1 MSIGLVTLILFIF
14 LALLLLSGLPLAFGL
29 GATAVVLAL
38 WKMGPEALFLLTT
51 TAFSS
56 WTLYILVALPLFV
69 LMANFLARSGIAD
82 DLYEMMYHWIG
93 SLRGGLAMGTVIICA
108 LFAAMSGVSAA
119 GTVTMGLV
127 ALPSMLKRNYHKDI
141 AVGAI
146 SAGGSLGILIPPSI
160 IMIVFASLTGASVGK
175 LFMGGFIPGLVIAGL
190 FVTYIGIRTQIQPH
204 LGPSIP
210 EEEKISWGQKFR
222 LVRAVIFPVALVV
235 LVLGTIYTGIT
246 TPTEASAIGAF
257 GALICTI
264 VKRRFSWAMFQEA
277 TLEAFKLSVMV
288 GWIVLGAKAFSHI
301 YAATGAGNFI
311 LGLISG
317 LELSSW
323 LILVAMQ
330 LILFV
335 LGMFIDPIG
344 IMMITLPVFL
354 PLSKELGF
362 DLIWFGVLFTINME
376 LAFIS
381 PPFGMTLFYMKGVVP
396 NSISM
401 GDIYRSV
408 LPFMALEV
416 LGLGLVILF
425 PQLVLWLPN
434 AIMG

>member
-1 MSIGLVTLILFIF
+1 MSIGLVTAILFIF

-29 GATAVVLAL
+29 GSTAVILAL

-69 LMANFLARSGIAD
+69 LMANFLSRSGIAD
-82 DLYEMMYHWIG
+82 DLYEMMYHWMG

-127 ALPSMLKRNYHKDI
+127 ALPSMLRRNYHKDI
-141 AVGAI
+141 ALGAI

-175 LFMGGFIPGLVIAGL
+175 LFMGGVIPGLVIAAL
-190 FVTYIGIRTQIQPH
+190 FVTYIGIRTLIQPH

-264 VKRRFSWAMFQEA
+264 IKRRFSWAMFQEA

-311 LGLISG
+311 LGMISG
-317 LELSSW
+317 LELRPW
-323 LILVAMQ
+323 LILLAMQ
-330 LILFV
+330 LILFT

-354 PLSKELGF
+354 PLSEELGF

-381 PPFGMTLFYMKGVVP
+381 PPFGLNLFYMKGVVP

-416 LGLGLVILF
+416 LGLVLVILF

-434 AIMG
+434 AMMG

>member
-1 MSIGLVTLILFIF
+1 MSIGLVTAILFIF

-38 WKMGPEALFLLTT
+38 WRMGPEALFLLTT

-82 DLYEMMYHWIG
+82 DLYEMMYHWMG

-175 LFMGGFIPGLVIAGL
+175 LFIGGFIPGLVIATL
-190 FVTYIGIRTQIQPH
+190 FVTYIGIRTLIQPH

-222 LVRAVIFPVALVV
+222 LVRAVILPVALVV

-323 LILVAMQ
+323 MILVAMQ
-330 LILFV
+330 LILFT

-354 PLSKELGF
+354 PLSQELGF

-381 PPFGMTLFYMKGVVP
+381 PPFGMNLFYMKGVVP
-396 NSISM
+396 SSISM

-416 LGLGLVILF
+416 LGLMLVILF

-434 AIMG
+434 LMMG

>member
-1 MSIGLVTLILFIF
+1 MSIGLVTAILFIF

-38 WKMGPEALFLLTT
+38 WRMGPEALFLLTT

-82 DLYEMMYHWIG
+82 DLYEMMYHWMG

-175 LFMGGFIPGLVIAGL
+175 LFMGGFIPGLVIATL
-190 FVTYIGIRTQIQPH
+190 FVTYIGIRTLIQPH

-235 LVLGTIYTGIT
+235 LVLGSIYTGIT

-264 VKRRFSWAMFQEA
+264 VKRRFSWAMFQKA

-323 LILVAMQ
+323 MILVAMQ
-330 LILFV
+330 LILFT

-354 PLSKELGF
+354 PLSQELGF

-381 PPFGMTLFYMKGVVP
+381 PPFGMNLFYMKGVVP
-396 NSISM
+396 DSISM

-416 LGLGLVILF
+416 LGLMLVILF

-434 AIMG
+434 LMMR

>member
-1 MSIGLVTLILFIF
+1 MSIGLVTAILFIF

-38 WKMGPEALFLLTT
+38 WRMGPEALFLLTT

-56 WTLYILVALPLFV
+56 WTLYTLVALPLFV

-82 DLYEMMYHWIG
+82 DLYEMMYHWLG
-93 SLRGGLAMGTVIICA
+93 PLRGGLAMGTVIICA

-127 ALPSMLKRNYHKDI
+127 ALPSMLRRNYHKDI
-141 AVGAI
+141 ALGAI

-175 LFMGGFIPGLVIAGL
+175 LFMGGVIPGVVIAAL
-190 FVTYIGIRTQIQPH
+190 FVIYIGIRTLIQPH

-210 EEEKISWGQKFR
+210 DEEKISWGQK
-222 LVRAVIFPVALVV
+222 LKLIRAVIFPVALVV

-257 GALICTI
+257 GALVCTL
-264 VKRRFSWAMFQEA
+264 VKGRFSWAMFQEA
-277 TLEAFKLSVMV
+277 TLDAFKLSVMV

-311 LGLISG
+311 LGMISG

-323 LILVAMQ
+323 LVLLAMQ
-330 LILFV
+330 LILFI

-354 PLSKELGF
+354 PLSQELGF
-362 DLIWFGVLFTINME
+362 DLIWFGVLFTVNME

-381 PPFGMTLFYMKGVVP
+381 PPFGLNLFYMKGVVP
-396 NSISM
+396 STIGM

-408 LPFMALEV
+408 LPFIALEV
-416 LGLGLVILF
+416 LGLILIILF

-434 AIMG
+434 AMMG

>member
-1 MSIGLVTLILFIF
+1 MSIGLVTAILFIF

-38 WKMGPEALFLLTT
+38 WRMGPEALFLLTT

-82 DLYEMMYHWIG
+82 DLYEMMYHWMG

-127 ALPSMLKRNYHKDI
+127 ALPSMLKRKYHKDI

-175 LFMGGFIPGLVIAGL
+175 LFMGGFIPGLVIATL
-190 FVTYIGIRTQIQPH
+190 FVTYIGIRTLIQPH

-264 VKRRFSWAMFQEA
+264 VKRRFSWAMFQKA

-330 LILFV
+330 LILFT

-354 PLSKELGF
+354 PLSQELGF

-381 PPFGMTLFYMKGVVP
+381 PPFGMNLFYMKGVVP
-396 NSISM
+396 SSISM

-416 LGLGLVILF
+416 LGLILVILF

-434 AIMG
+434 LMMR

>member
-1 MSIGLVTLILFIF
+1 MSIGLVTAILFIF

-38 WKMGPEALFLLTT
+38 WRMGPEALFLLTT

-56 WTLYILVALPLFV
+56 WTLYTLVALPLFV

-82 DLYEMMYHWIG
+82 DLYEMMYHWLG
-93 SLRGGLAMGTVIICA
+93 PLRGGLAMGTVIICA

-127 ALPSMLKRNYHKDI
+127 ALPSMLRRNYHKDI
-141 AVGAI
+141 ALGAI

-175 LFMGGFIPGLVIAGL
+175 LFMGGVIPGVVIAAL
-190 FVTYIGIRTQIQPH
+190 FVIYIGIRTLIQPH

-210 EEEKISWGQKFR
+210 DEEKISWGQK
-222 LVRAVIFPVALVV
+222 LKLIRAVIFPVALVV

-246 TPTEASAIGAF
+246 TPTEASAVGAF
-257 GALICTI
+257 GALVCTL
-264 VKRRFSWAMFQEA
+264 VKGRFSWAMFQEA
-277 TLEAFKLSVMV
+277 TLDAFKLSVMV

-311 LGLISG
+311 LGMISG

-323 LILVAMQ
+323 LVLLAMQ
-330 LILFV
+330 LILFI

-354 PLSKELGF
+354 PLSQELGF
-362 DLIWFGVLFTINME
+362 DLIWFGVLFTVNME

-381 PPFGMTLFYMKGVVP
+381 PPFGLNLFYMKGVVP
-396 NSISM
+396 STIGM

-408 LPFMALEV
+408 LPFIALEV
-416 LGLGLVILF
+416 LGLILIILF

-434 AIMG
+434 AMMG

>member
-1 MSIGLVTLILFIF
+1 MSIGLVTAILFI
-14 LALLLLSGLPLAFGL
+14 LL
-29 GATAVVLAL
+29 
-38 WKMGPEALFLLTT
+38 
-51 TAFSS
+51 S

-69 LMANFLARSGIAD
+69 LMANFLSRSGIAD
-82 DLYEMMYHWIG
+82 DLYEMMYHWMG
-93 SLRGGLAMGTVIICA
+93 ALRGGLAMGTVIICA

-127 ALPSMLKRNYHKDI
+127 ALPSMLRRNYHKDI
-141 AVGAI
+141 ALGSI

-175 LFMGGFIPGLVIAGL
+175 LFMGGVIPGLVIAAL
-190 FVTYIGIRTQIQPH
+190 FVIYIGIRTLIQPH

-235 LVLGTIYTGIT
+235 LVLGSIYTGIT

-301 YAATGAGNFI
+301 YAATGAGKFS
-311 LGLISG
+311 LGMISA
-317 LELSSW
+317 LELRPW
-323 LILVAMQ
+323 LVLLAMQ
-330 LILFV
+330 LILFT

-354 PLSKELGF
+354 PLSEELGF

-381 PPFGMTLFYMKGVVP
+381 PPFGLNLFYMKGVVP
-396 NSISM
+396 SSISM

-408 LPFMALEV
+408 LPFIALEV
-416 LGLGLVILF
+416 LGLVLVILF

-434 AIMG
+434 AMMG

>member
-1 MSIGLVTLILFIF
+1 MSLGLVTAILFIL

-29 GATAVVLAL
+29 GATAVILAL
-38 WKMGPEALFLLTT
+38 WRMGPEALFLLTT

-69 LMANFLARSGIAD
+69 LMANLLSRSGIAD
-82 DLYEMMYHWIG
+82 DLYEMMYHWMG

-127 ALPSMLKRNYHKDI
+127 ALPSMLRKNYHKDI

-175 LFMGGFIPGLVIAGL
+175 LFIGGVIPGLVIAAL
-190 FVTYIGIRTQIQPH
+190 FVTYIGIRTLIQPH

-210 EEEKISWGQKFR
+210 EEEKISWGRKFR
-222 LVRAVIFPVALVV
+222 LIRAVIFPVALVL
-235 LVLGTIYTGIT
+235 LVLGSIYTGIT

-301 YAATGAGNFI
+301 YAATGGGKFI
-311 LGLISG
+311 LGMISG
-317 LELSSW
+317 LELRPW
-323 LILVAMQ
+323 LILLAMQ
-330 LILFV
+330 LILFI

-354 PLSKELGF
+354 PLSEELGF

-376 LAFIS
+376 LAYIS
-381 PPFGMTLFYMKGVVP
+381 PPFGLNLFYMKGVVP
-396 NSISM
+396 NNIGM

-408 LPFMALEV
+408 LPFIALEV
-416 LGLGLVILF
+416 LGLILVILF

-434 AIMG
+434 AMMG

>member
-1 MSIGLVTLILFIF
+1 
-14 LALLLLSGLPLAFGL
+14 
-29 GATAVVLAL
+29 
-38 WKMGPEALFLLTT
+38 
-51 TAFSS
+51 
-56 WTLYILVALPLFV
+56 
-69 LMANFLARSGIAD
+69 
-82 DLYEMMYHWIG
+82 
-93 SLRGGLAMGTVIICA
+93 MGTVIICA

-127 ALPSMLKRNYHKDI
+127 ALPSMLKRKYHKDI

-175 LFMGGFIPGLVIAGL
+175 LFIGGFIPGLVIATL
-190 FVTYIGIRTQIQPH
+190 FVTYIGIRTLIQPH

-222 LVRAVIFPVALVV
+222 LVRAVILPVALVV

-330 LILFV
+330 LILFT

-354 PLSKELGF
+354 PLSQELGF

-381 PPFGMTLFYMKGVVP
+381 PPFGMNLFYMKGVVP
-396 NSISM
+396 SSISM

-416 LGLGLVILF
+416 LGLILVILF

-434 AIMG
+434 LMMR

>member
-1 MSIGLVTLILFIF
+1 MSIGLVTAILFIF

-38 WKMGPEALFLLTT
+38 WRMGPEALFLLTT

-82 DLYEMMYHWIG
+82 DLYEMMYHWMG

-127 ALPSMLKRNYHKDI
+127 ALPSMLKRKYHKDI

-175 LFMGGFIPGLVIAGL
+175 LFMGGFIPGLVIATL
-190 FVTYIGIRTQIQPH
+190 FVTYIGIRTLIQPH

-330 LILFV
+330 LILFT

-354 PLSKELGF
+354 PLSQELGF

-381 PPFGMTLFYMKGVVP
+381 PPFGMNLFYMKGVVP
-396 NSISM
+396 SSISM

-416 LGLGLVILF
+416 LGLILVILF

-434 AIMG
+434 LMMR